1 VPELPEVEVAARN
14 LRRWTKAGRTKA
26 GKSTGRRIRGVDAAA
41 TSIVSAA
48 GPLGLAP
55 LVGARFRGVDRVGKH
70 LLMTLTRGRGTLGL
84 WSHLGM
90 TGKWARRARGGDPP
104 RFSHVRL
111 LLDDGSTL
119 HYCDMRRLGR
129 LRLVPDARF
138 DERPS
143 LAALGP
149 DPLRDGIDAARLHAR
164 LTRVS
169 LPIKTA
175 LLDQKILAGVGNI
188 QASESLFRAK
198 LDPRR
203 PARSLTRAEVGRL
216 ARAIL
221 ASIAFTLAR
230 FAESRADKGD
240 GDIVYVEENRKL
252 NPFLVYGRAT
262 LPCPRC
268 KRGVIKRLVQAG
280 RSTFLCET
288 CLAR

>member
-14 LRRWTKAGRTKA
+14 LRRWTK
-26 GKSTGRRIRGVDAAA
+26 GRRVRGVEAAV

-55 LVGARFRGVDRVGKH
+55 LVGARVRGVERVGKH
-70 LLMTLTRGRGTLGL
+70 LLVTLTRRRETLGL

-90 TGKWARRARGGDPP
+90 TGKWVRRARGADAP
-104 RFSHVRL
+104 RFSHARL
-111 LLDDGSTL
+111 VLDDGSTL
-119 HYCDMRRLGR
+119 HYCDPRRLGR

-149 DPLRDGIDAARLHAR
+149 DPLRDGVDAARLHAR
-164 LTRVS
+164 LARVS

-203 PARSLTRAEVGRL
+203 PARALTRGEVGRL

-230 FAESRADKGD
+230 FAESRADEGD

-268 KRGVIKRLVQAG
+268 KRGVIERLVQAG

-288 CLAR
+288 CLAATPKRRR

>member
-1 VPELPEVEVAARN
+1 MPELPEVEVAARN
-14 LRRWTKAGRTKA
+14 LRRWTK
-26 GKSTGRRIRGVDAAA
+26 GRRVRGVDAAP

-55 LVGARFRGVDRVGKH
+55 LVGMRVRGVERVGKH
-70 LLMTLTRGRGTLGL
+70 LLVTLTRGRATLGL

-90 TGKWARRARGGDPP
+90 TGKWVRRGRASAEAP

-111 LLDDGSTL
+111 GLDDGATL

-149 DPLRDGIDAARLHAR
+149 DPLRDGIDADRLHAR
-164 LTRVS
+164 LARVS
-169 LPIKTA
+169 LPIKVA

-203 PARSLTRAEVGRL
+203 AARALTRAEVGRL

-230 FAESRADKGD
+230 FDEAGADRGD
-240 GDIVYVEENRKL
+240 GEIVYVEENRKL

-262 LPCPRC
+262 LPCPRG
-268 KRGVIKRLVQAG
+268 KGGVIKRLVQAG
-280 RSTFLCET
+280 RSTFLCLR
-288 CLAR
+288 CLEERA